1 MAENET
7 FTQVATH
14 KTQVTVT
21 LLPTAPP
28 NGNLTVSGETF
39 SSLPNAI
46 VNTAVLAESDGGNI
60 TLSPQSGVSLS
71 VFTPDNPVEIDG
83 KIFDK
88 AIEIENRAAD
98 GKPFAGLS
106 LHLNERAV
114 VTVYAA
120 CPQDVFGAMLT
131 FAASATGEIVGE
143 PTMITDG
150 GIALT
155 LQLEA
160 GDYFCEFTDYKSY
173 FYGAEVIFCL

>member
-1 MAENET
+1 M
-7 FTQVATH
+7 
-14 KTQVTVT
+14 
-21 LLPTAPP
+21 
-28 NGNLTVSGETF
+28 
-39 SSLPNAI
+39 
-46 VNTAVLAESDGGNI
+46 
-60 TLSPQSGVSLS
+60 
-71 VFTPDNPVEIDG
+71 FTPDSPVEIDG

-173 FYGAEVIFCL
+173 LRRGSNFLPIKVYGGTQTAFRRIYHIY